1 MLEDTLSEPMAADRH
16 AKYCRERHKS
26 ARIEKKKKTCN
37 EPRQLDSFIMCHLF
51 LFEFFFT
58 TNDIQFNCR
67 LADNLSLSR
76 WGLFEMSLD
85 KHLTPYQDLC
95 FIAENHPLC
104 GDERAAKS
112 ID

>member
-1 MLEDTLSEPMAADRH
+1 
-16 AKYCRERHKS
+16 
-26 ARIEKKKKTCN
+26 
-37 EPRQLDSFIMCHLF
+37 MCHLF

-67 LADNLSLSR
+67 LAANLSLSR

-85 KHLTPYQDLC
+85 KRLTPYQDLC